1 MLKPF
6 RDRGGGGGGG
16 FEMLHII
23 CALLFIAL
31 SSLLGADG
39 FVEIHG
45 IVNSERGEKLKGAHF
60 LVIDKKIFI

>member
-1 MLKPF
+1 
-6 RDRGGGGGGG
+6 
-16 FEMLHII
+16 MLHII

-45 IVNSERGEKLKGAHF
+45 IVNPERGEKLKGTHF
-60 LVIDKKIFI
+60 LVIDKKISSDLAWRCFDEQVKT

>member
-1 MLKPF
+1 
-6 RDRGGGGGGG
+6 
-16 FEMLHII
+16 MLHII

-60 LVIDKKIFI
+60 LVIDKNNFHLI

>member
-1 MLKPF
+1 MDLQFAQKMF
-6 RDRGGGGGGG
+6 NLSEIEEGGR

-23 CALLFIAL
+23 CALLFITH

-45 IVNSERGEKLKGAHF
+45 IVKSERGE
-60 LVIDKKIFI
+60 